1 MAASQVVA
9 PGDTYSIIPSGTD
22 LIVTL
27 ADGTVVSYDPGDSA
41 FIMLCGALIFFMIP
55 GVALLYS
62 GLVRR
67 KNALSLLLLCLL
79 ALAITAFQW

>member
-1 MAASQVVA
+1 MIVTMADGSVVA
-9 PGDTYSIIPSGTD
+9 YN
-22 LIVTL
+22 
-27 ADGTVVSYDPGDSA
+27 PGDSA
-41 FIMLCGALIFFMIP
+41 FIMLCGALIILMVP

-79 ALAITAFQW
+79 ALAITAFQWYAPPSAPPLGPLAPTSY